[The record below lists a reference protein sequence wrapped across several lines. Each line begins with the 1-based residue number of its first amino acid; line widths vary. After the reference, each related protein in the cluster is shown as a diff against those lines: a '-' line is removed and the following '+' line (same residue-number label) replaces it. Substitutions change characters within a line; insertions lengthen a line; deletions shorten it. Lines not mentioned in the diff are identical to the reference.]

1 MKGHARSMRIQREWP
16 FLLLSYNPQ
25 SRLVRRL
32 FLLPALRLAA
42 SLSLKQEGR
51 VLRVYLRRD
60 DKGDLFGQLRFAPS
74 GR

>member
-1 MKGHARSMRIQREWP
+1 MRIQREWP
-16 FLLLSYNPQ
+16 FLLLFYGPQ
-25 SRLVRRL
+25 SRLARPS
-32 FLLPALRLAA
+32 LLMPAVRLAA

-60 DKGDLFGQLRFAPS
+60 DKDDLLGQLRFAPG